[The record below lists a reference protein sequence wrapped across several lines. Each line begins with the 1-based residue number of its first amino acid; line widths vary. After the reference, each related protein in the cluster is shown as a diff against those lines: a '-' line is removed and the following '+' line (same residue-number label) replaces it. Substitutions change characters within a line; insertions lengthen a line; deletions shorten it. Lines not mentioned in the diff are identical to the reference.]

1 METNSSILLP
11 NYEIYVKPSNQ
22 DISRRKLEGFKKLAE
37 IKQWGIK
44 NPTKFLKEFIG
55 VELLDAQEYIFM
67 NSWTKPYA
75 MWTCSRALGKTTL
88 LALFAMTRGMLFNN
102 YRIYICS
109 GTADQSQETFKKIED
124 IALKNIESMTGLT
137 DVFRNE
143 VETSQANSNGFIHN
157 PMGFTYH
164 LYNGSFTRTLNS
176 STNRLRGKRAEA
188 VYFDEGG
195 WLLEEQFNVIGA
207 FIICRITK

>member
-37 IKQWGIK
+37 RKQWGIK

-102 YRIYICS
+102 YRIYMFRYGRS
-109 GTADQSQETFKKIED
+109 VSRD
-124 IALKNIESMTGLT
+124 IQKN
-137 DVFRNE
+137 
-143 VETSQANSNGFIHN
+143 
-157 PMGFTYH
+157 
-164 LYNGSFTRTLNS
+164 
-176 STNRLRGKRAEA
+176 
-188 VYFDEGG
+188 
-195 WLLEEQFNVIGA
+195 
-207 FIICRITK
+207 